1 MIELQAM
8 TESDFQKYLTRAVE
22 TYAAEKVKAGNWRED
37 EALDR
42 SRKEFNDL
50 LPEGIHTADHFLYN
64 IVNEAC
70 EKVGFLWFALAPRR
84 TEWYFIYD
92 FEIYEVFRRRG
103 YAFQALAKLDEF
115 ARGRGIETIE
125 LHVFGHNTAARE
137 LYKKAGFIE
146 ANVMM
151 TKEIR

>member
-1 MIELQAM
+1 MIELQVMA
-8 TESDFQKYLTRAVE
+8 ESDFQEYLTRAVE

-50 LPEGIHTADHFLYN
+50 LPEGVYTADHFLYN
-64 IVNEAC
+64 IVNETG

-84 TEWYFIYD
+84 PEWYFIYD
-92 FEIYEVFRRRG
+92 FEIFEVFRRRG
-103 YAFQALAKLDEF
+103 YAFQALAKLEEL
-115 ARGRGIETIE
+115 ARTRSIETIE

-151 TKEIR
+151 TKEIK